1 MKSDSVLDF
10 SPVPRTIKS
19 NQIQGE
25 WIMSQMPSNAP
36 IMESRP
42 GPAGWLPVWIRAV
55 TQPNEQTFVDI
66 TEHPD
71 ATSKTAFIWIFI
83 AGTVT
88 TLVSGLIQAILLAV
102 GIMPQTY
109 PGMEELPGGGA
120 DMLPFVAGSSLVS
133 TICAAPIAG
142 VISVI
147 GFAIGVAIIQWIAKM
162 FGGTGTF
169 DKLAYGIAAISVPL
183 SLVSML
189 LTPLNVVPY
198 LNYCTILL
206 TFVFTI
212 YALYLQVLA
221 VKAVNRFGWGAA
233 LGSVFIPS
241 LVIIFVCGCLVLGG
255 LMLMGP
261 AIGEVFSEINQSL
274 QNAP

>member
-1 MKSDSVLDF
+1 
-10 SPVPRTIKS
+10 
-19 NQIQGE
+19 
-25 WIMSQMPSNAP
+25 MSQNDP

-42 GPAGWLPVWIRAV
+42 GPAGWLPVWIKAV
-55 TQPNEQTFVDI
+55 TQPNEQTFI
-66 TEHPD
+66 NISEHPD

-88 TLVSGLIQAILLAV
+88 TLVSGLIQALLLAV
-102 GIMPQTY
+102 GVVPQTY
-109 PGMEELPGGGA
+109 PGMEQFPGGGA
-120 DMLPFVAGSSLVS
+120 DMMPFVAGSSLVS

-142 VISVI
+142 VLSVI
-147 GFAIGVAIIQWIAKM
+147 FFAIGVAIIQWIAKM
-162 FGGTGTF
+162 FGGAGTF
-169 DKLAYGIAAISVPL
+169 DKLAYAIAAISVPV
-183 SLVSML
+183 SLVSMV
-189 LTPLNVVPY
+189 LTPLNIVPY
-198 LNYCTILL
+198 LNICTGLL
-206 TFVFTI
+206 SFGIAI

-233 LGSVFIPS
+233 IGSVFIPS
-241 LVIIFVCGCLVLGG
+241 LVIIFVCGCLVIGG

>member
-1 MKSDSVLDF
+1 
-10 SPVPRTIKS
+10 
-19 NQIQGE
+19 
-25 WIMSQMPSNAP
+25 MSQMPSNAP

-42 GPAGWLPVWIRAV
+42 GPAGWLPVWIKAA

-83 AGTVT
+83 AATVT

-102 GIMPQTY
+102 GVTPQAF
-109 PGMEELPGGGA
+109 PGMEQFSGSGV
-120 DMLPFVAGSSLVS
+120 DVAPVAIGSSLVS

-142 VISVI
+142 VVSVI
-147 GFAIGVAIIQWIAKM
+147 FFAIGVAIIQWIAKM

-169 DKLAYGIAAISVPL
+169 DKLAYGIAAISVPV
-183 SLVSML
+183 SLVSMV
-189 LTPLNVVPY
+189 LTPLNIVPY
-198 LNYCTILL
+198 LNICTGLL
-206 TFVFTI
+206 SFGIAI
-212 YALYLQVLA
+212 YALYLQVVA

-233 LGSVFIPS
+233 VGSVFIPS
-241 LVIIFVCGCLVLGG
+241 LVILFVCGCLAIVG
-255 LMLMGP
+255 LTLMGP
-261 AIGEVFSEINQSL
+261 ALGEVFSEINQSL